1 MNWKRIAT
9 TGAVLAAL
17 LAISGIADPLP
28 GDADYVP
35 EETYEDPLRP
45 SSGHPGPCSAE
56 TLEDCVTRCR
66 AEHCRE
72 CLDWV
77 QSIYDAL
84 DTRPT
89 FHEDVKLRG
98 VWLPTLDAVRA
109 AAHRIPQLKT
119 LGINAVSFGP
129 DIITRDV
136 PEPVTVGDRAIRFY
150 VRLFQTAGLFVYLV
164 PNAMHWGNN
173 DVSLDALGGIVL
185 RWAEE
190 AEALGVAL
198 YATPNEIDGMRE
210 DLTATSAWLRAIL
223 PSIRAR
229 YAGLVGVQPTQAGFK
244 SGRLDVSGY
253 DAVSPLFSLMVP
265 DAVRNAREIAVFLA
279 EANRVRRR
287 FPSVHYVM
295 LSDVATFSGGN
306 WAETFLME
314 SQARAV
320 TEGRTEY
327 ADGSDQAAA
336 FEAFLAQAHPEID
349 GSFFN
354 LWVGFSFLGR
364 PAERVAAAHW
374 ANGGAVAPHPFDT
387 LWGTPGFLELLEDAM
402 MTAEERV
409 SVFDLATYV
418 AGWAGL
424 CHEPSAEQP
433 GPFDC
438 TSVTACME
446 CFREN
451 PEIYWHLAGEDCTD
465 DD

>member
-314 SQARAV
+314 SQARALA
-320 TEGRTEY
+320 EGRNEY
-327 ADGSDQAAA
+327 SDAAEQAAA
-336 FEAFLAQAHPEID
+336 FETFLEEAYPAID
-349 GSFFN
+349 GCFFN
-354 LWVGFSFLGR
+354 LWVGFDFLDR
-364 PAERVAAAHW
+364 PAEDVVRTHF
-374 ANGGAVAPHPFDT
+374 APAGTLPERAFDAI
-387 LWGTPGFLELLEDAM
+387 WSAPGLFDLIEDAM
-402 MTAEERV
+402 LTDEERA
-409 SVFDLATYV
+409 SIFDLGTYV

-424 CHEPSAEQP
+424 CHEPTVEHP
-433 GPFDC
+433 GPFGC
-438 TSVTACME
+438 TSVPACME
-446 CFREN
+446 QFRVD
-451 PEIYWHLAGEDCTD
+451 PETYWRLAGEACEEET
-465 DD
+465 